1 MKNCHAYYRCSTST
15 NADGDTWNRQATAV
29 KAWAKRSGIKIATE
43 TKEVFTG
50 TEENRPG
57 LTELLASVS
66 TEETIV
72 VSDPSRLSRELSC
85 QMALLAKFNQLGI
98 ECIDASTGRSL
109 TESNDPMMVALT
121 QMQGVFAQLEKRA
134 LVAKL
139 KSGRDAKSRELGKR
153 CEGRKK
159 KYLNSDILIRIKKLR
174 RKPKQK
180 KRLSWDKVS
189 KILFSEGY
197 MNENGKPIQRR
208 LLRQLVCG

>member
-1 MKNCHAYYRCSTST
+1 M
-15 NADGDTWNRQATAV
+15 
-29 KAWAKRSGIKIATE
+29 
-43 TKEVFTG
+43 FTG

-109 TESNDPMMVALT
+109 TESKDPMMVALT
-121 QMQGVFAQLEKRA
+121 QMQGVFSQLEKRA

-180 KRLSWDKVS
+180 KRLS
-189 KILFSEGY
+189 
-197 MNENGKPIQRR
+197 
-208 LLRQLVCG
+208 